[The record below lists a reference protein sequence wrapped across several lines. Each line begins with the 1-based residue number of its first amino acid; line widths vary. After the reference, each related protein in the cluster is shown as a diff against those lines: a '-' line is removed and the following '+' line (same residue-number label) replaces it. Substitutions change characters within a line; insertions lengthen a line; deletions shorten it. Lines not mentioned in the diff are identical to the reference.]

1 MARVQARALER
12 DRADEG
18 PRHAW
23 HRRGPD
29 EPRGLGPNRGGEGA
43 IADRGRRAGVRRVL
57 PIRRRP
63 GGRDRRGHQG
73 DHPARRLVA
82 RRRGDRGVRE
92 GRRADGLH
100 LTPALPAL
108 TEVASRKTEVRDARL
123 PLWANRYG
131 CETFWA
137 SRTLRAGERRGL
149 DHKELQ
155 MFGRNDERIVYS
167 DATVAEAPR
176 SPGGAVLGAALPEI
190 GLLRSGI
197 RNHKGR
203 LFLIL
208 TGTAVLGVAL
218 LVAISWLNGKD
229 AKGGQAGAAKF
240 ATALVRNQPNL
251 AADGAA
257 GYVAGARAY
266 FGPVSSA
273 KIIAGHER
281 GVNSRHTAD
290 ESTYYVVEMMVQ
302 SM

>member
-1 MARVQARALER
+1 
-12 DRADEG
+12 
-18 PRHAW
+18 
-23 HRRGPD
+23 
-29 EPRGLGPNRGGEGA
+29 
-43 IADRGRRAGVRRVL
+43 
-57 PIRRRP
+57 
-63 GGRDRRGHQG
+63 
-73 DHPARRLVA
+73 
-82 RRRGDRGVRE
+82 
-92 GRRADGLH
+92 
-100 LTPALPAL
+100 
-108 TEVASRKTEVRDARL
+108 
-123 PLWANRYG
+123 
-131 CETFWA
+131 
-137 SRTLRAGERRGL
+137 
-149 DHKELQ
+149 

-167 DATVAEAPR
+167 DAPVAEAPR

-240 ATALVRNQPNL
+240 ATALVRNQPSL

-281 GVNSRHTAD
+281 GVNSRNTAD
-290 ESTYYVVEMMVQ
+290 ERTYYVVEMLIQSKRGPAALELDFDDGAIGSQHISSVQ
-302 SM
+302 ELKPSDTPAISATQRKQLEAAFAARGGKAAEEVTLSSAAPTTKVPNVPVVPKAASDQLNKATKQLSCVQKAHGDVTKIQACTQP